1 MHQNRKIVLKGVN
14 EAIFLRLIA
23 HSGFKVKKMLLDL
36 DCREFLAVLLDL
48 ECRLIIAAAR
58 FAARFRLQR
67 ISGSAAR
74 FRMQAY
80 YCSCYI
86 LLLDLDCSEF
96 LAVLLEFTQILIIA
110 AARFASVYH
119 NFIFANY

>member
-1 MHQNRKIVLKGVN
+1 MHQNRKIVLKGVK
-14 EAIFLRLIA
+14 EAIFLRLIT
-23 HSGFKVKKMLLDL
+23 HSGFRVKNLLLDL

-74 FRMQAY
+74 FRMQVF
-80 YCSCYI
+80 YCSC
-86 LLLDLDCSEF
+86 
-96 LAVLLEFTQILIIA
+96 
-110 AARFASVYH
+110 
-119 NFIFANY
+119 